1 MTELTRRELLS
12 GISLLGFGAGLH
24 GQAAMAG
31 AHADWVPGDDNTQWR
46 NMIRMQ
52 MSTQPGDVPWWY
64 TGRIY
69 AQVGNEQPVH
79 LFNLEGTE
87 IYWVRPLADDSFSI
101 SARTLTFFRDRDT
114 GEMLREYRNPF
125 TDQVVPVDA
134 NRLGGKDGAVYSAQG
149 WRYVD
154 MMPADQPPKP
164 FQIEWYRSGDT
175 VWMTSSRFSDI
186 LPQPWLEAM
195 TVFAPLDDF
204 LDANVPSLRTQFT
217 STYLSPW
224 MRWLDMG
231 DRAGHLVWHS
241 SGRKLASA
249 DEIPAE
255 YRQRADAEYGGL
267 LTAAP
272 DSWD

>member
-12 GISLLGFGAGLH
+12 GISLLGFGAALH
-24 GQAAMAG
+24 GQLAVAG
-31 AHADWVPGDDNTQWR
+31 AHADWVPGNRNTQWR

-52 MSTQPGDVPWWY
+52 MSTVPGDVPWWY

-87 IYWVRPLADDSFSI
+87 IYWVRPLDDGSFSV
-101 SARTLTFFRDRDT
+101 SARTLTFFRDPDT
-114 GEMLREYRNPF
+114 GQMLREFRNPF
-125 TDQVVPVDA
+125 TDRVVKVDA
-134 NRLGGKDGAVYSAQG
+134 NRLGGKDGAMYSAQG
-149 WRYVD
+149 WRYVE
-154 MMPADQPPKP
+154 MMPADQPARP
-164 FQIEWYRSGDT
+164 FQIEWHRSGDL

-195 TVFAPLDDF
+195 TVFAPLDEFSD
-204 LDANVPSLRTQFT
+204 LNVPRLPTHFN

-224 MRWLDMG
+224 TRWLDMG
-231 DRAGHLVWHS
+231 DRPGHLVWHS
-241 SGRKLASA
+241 SGRKLSSI
-249 DEIPAE
+249 DEIPEE
-255 YRQRADAEYGGL
+255 YRRRADAEYDGL